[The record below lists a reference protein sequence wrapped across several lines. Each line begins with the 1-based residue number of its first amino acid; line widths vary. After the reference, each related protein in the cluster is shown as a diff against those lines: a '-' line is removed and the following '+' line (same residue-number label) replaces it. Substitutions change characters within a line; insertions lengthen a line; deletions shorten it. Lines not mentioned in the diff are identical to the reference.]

1 MTDGFGAITWWG
13 FSPALDFQEILKG
26 SSGGKTCENDPVHIL
41 LVGAGDLRHVL
52 LTVARKYRH
61 TPRKL
66 CFHILEGS
74 LELYA
79 RDMLF
84 LTIALEPQTRMG
96 LQEKT
101 ELFLELF
108 GNILIR
114 KQSTEYVEKM
124 STELIKMVTDFSYLE
139 KKLPVVDLSQLKFK
153 ERDFLDA
160 IFKFWRNPAITG
172 VFEVSKYWDLRIRK
186 LLGTRYDS
194 RINVYDWDY
203 QMRLVQ
209 READIIH
216 SHEYKYWRENGQAF
230 EVREADY
237 EIPNKT
243 MASGLILTH
252 EGEKHARRGYWG
264 DILVSPYVTL
274 GIQCEETE
282 FFKKSNKQYMKTACN
297 VAEYNVMSMLHEIA
311 NRTKYVQPKPAEKE
325 ETGEKDGPKIT
336 EITEEEVSEDD
347 KTDSKTDAEKLSE
360 QVEREVA
367 EELKKADLS
376 DIRPLDQ
383 EYEPLPLNNVS
394 ISFLPMNSLP
404 DLGRK
409 AKYRGR
415 FDLVYFSNSMVHL
428 LTPDVAPAFADTA
441 TVVIESAR
449 YMLELKLEQVK
460 MFVEKVIGLGKEAGC
475 KSPDKCNPETANY
488 VQMQFVRDS
497 KKD

>member
-114 KQSTEYVEKM
+114 KQSTEY
-124 STELIKMVTDFSYLE
+124 
-139 KKLPVVDLSQLKFK
+139 FK

-383 EYEPLPLNNVS
+383 EY
-394 ISFLPMNSLP
+394 

-475 KSPDKCNPETANY
+475 KVGKASDTGRDSPDKCNPETANY